1 MMDSIILMF
10 LQVIFVILAILIGLL
25 LIGLT
30 WSVIDIFVF
39 DGKITPKIKTWL
51 HRVVGLV

>member
-1 MMDSIILMF
+1 MMDSIILMLF
-10 LQVIFVILAILIGLL
+10 QVIFVILATLIGLL

>member
-1 MMDSIILMF
+1 MMDSIIIML
-10 LQVIFVILAILIGLL
+10 LQVIFVILAILMGLL

-51 HRVVGLV
+51 HRAVGLN